1 MEIIKNKTI
10 FNGIAGKRKGEP
22 MGVVIENVTTEKK
35 GAEIHTEL
43 FERKMFGDSWKGF
56 AHCYGDKDAIVF
68 VEELGNCAWHTGD
81 NVGNESYLGYAVLDN
96 CDSDEEFLEGED
108 VVLMQVAEDMHR
120 FNMTPSD
127 STVMFLTEFDSSKTL
142 PQRSTRLHGAKKK
155 GVKSHFIKRI
165 QYYMSMGT
173 TVDDIAKK
181 SKEQSEKKVNFNPSA
196 KIAPAKANFKVGDKA
211 TFRDECTEYA
221 DGTVVGKGIRRANND
236 EASKNVYTIKQVKKM
251 VKKDSKFAYLL
262 KEIMTW
268 VLEEDIEKEDN

>member
-1 MEIIKNKTI
+1 
-10 FNGIAGKRKGEP
+10 
-22 MGVVIENVTTEKK
+22 
-35 GAEIHTEL
+35 
-43 FERKMFGDSWKGF
+43 
-56 AHCYGDKDAIVF
+56 
-68 VEELGNCAWHTGD
+68 
-81 NVGNESYLGYAVLDN
+81 
-96 CDSDEEFLEGED
+96 
-108 VVLMQVAEDMHR
+108 
-120 FNMTPSD
+120 
-127 STVMFLTEFDSSKTL
+127 
-142 PQRSTRLHGAKKK
+142 
-155 GVKSHFIKRI
+155 
-165 QYYMSMGT
+165 MSMGT
-173 TVDDIAKK
+173 TVEDIAKK